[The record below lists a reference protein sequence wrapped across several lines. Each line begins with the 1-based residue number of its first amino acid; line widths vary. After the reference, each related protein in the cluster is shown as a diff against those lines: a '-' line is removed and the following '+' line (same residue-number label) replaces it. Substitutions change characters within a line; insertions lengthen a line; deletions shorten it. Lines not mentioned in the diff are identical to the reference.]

1 MPNIY
6 DHPQDVLRPIAVILE
21 AVMHITLDPEA
32 TELANSLI
40 EYAHELADSHCLKR
54 RDADEVARG

>member
-1 MPNIY
+1 MHNSY

-21 AVMHITLDPEA
+21 AMYITLDPEA
-32 TELANSLI
+32 TELADSLI

-54 RDADEVARG
+54 RGAEEVARG